1 MEKEITVDIE
11 FAPEVEKLIKAC
23 AATHNMSVSDFIV
36 KCVREKIAS
45 HEEMVNAEVSIP
57 VWMDRKAREQGVD
70 LSEVLQKALISK
82 LNEKDG

>member
-1 MEKEITVDIE
+1 MKKETTVDIE
-11 FAPEVEKLIKAC
+11 FTPEVEKLIKVC
-23 AATHNMSVSDFIV
+23 AAAHNMSVSDFIV

-45 HEEMVNAEVSIP
+45 HEEMVNVEVSIP
-57 VWMDRKAREQGVD
+57 VWMDRKAQKQGID